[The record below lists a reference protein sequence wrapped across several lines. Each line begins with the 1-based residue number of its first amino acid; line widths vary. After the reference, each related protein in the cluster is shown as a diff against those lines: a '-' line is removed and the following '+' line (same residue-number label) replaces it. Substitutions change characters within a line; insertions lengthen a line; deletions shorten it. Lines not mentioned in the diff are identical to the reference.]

1 MIKKIT
7 LLLTFFTFVY
17 NSNAQDVTV
26 SFAIDSNNGAFPT
39 AGKSAL
45 TINGSWNVW
54 QGWGVTLSD
63 DDGDGIFTG
72 NFSIADGT
80 QFEFVI
86 AATGTDDG
94 WSGWGAQTGNT
105 STGANYLITSASEGL
120 TISIPLLNSEEN
132 NQFGGAMTLSSSN
145 PTCDDGIQNGDET
158 GVDCG
163 GSSCQPCT
171 TSIDFDFETT
181 SGFTAA
187 DGAVLTEPT
196 PNTVTNGVNSS
207 ANVGEISAINTGDW
221 SHIFIETAT
230 SIDFASNSK
239 EFQLQVKGPRAID
252 LNLKVEG
259 GSSVNTEVIASY
271 STPDIWQTLSF
282 DFSSD
287 TSVDKNKIVLF
298 LDIQGAASAE
308 SSNDIFQIDNFK
320 FGDIGTLSVGEIDT
334 ESKGIY
340 PNPTTGLINVTGDIY
355 NTSGQLVLKNSND
368 LSGLPSGLYFVRVIT
383 NGSVSTSKV
392 VKR

>member
-7 LLLTFFTFVY
+7 FLLTFFTFVY

-26 SFAIDSNNGAFPT
+26 SFAIDSNNGAYPT
-39 AGKSAL
+39 AGKSSL
-45 TINGSWNVW
+45 VINGSWNGW
-54 QGWGVTLSD
+54 QGWGVVLSD
-63 DDGDGIFTG
+63 DNGDGIFTG
-72 NFSIADGT
+72 NLSIAEGT

-86 AATGTDDG
+86 AATGTDDS
-94 WSGWGAQTGNT
+94 WSGWGAQTKET
-105 STGANYLITSASEGL
+105 STESNYLITSASEGL
-120 TISIPLLNSEEN
+120 TVSIPLLNSLVN
-132 NQFGGAMTLSSSN
+132 DQFGGAMTLSSSN

-171 TSIDFDFETT
+171 TSLDLDFETT
-181 SGFTAA
+181 SGFTEAE
-187 DGAVLTEPT
+187 GAVFTEPT
-196 PNTVTNGVNSS
+196 TNTVTNGVNSS
-207 ANVGEISAINTGDW
+207 ANAGEISEINAGDW
-221 SHIFIETAT
+221 AHIFLETTT

-239 EFQLQVKGPRAID
+239 EFQLQIKGPRTLD
-252 LNLKVEG
+252 VKLKVEG
-259 GSSVNTEVIASY
+259 GSSENKEVNASY
-271 STPDIWQTLSF
+271 TTPDIWQTLNF
-282 DFSSD
+282 DFSSE

-298 LDIQGAASAE
+298 LDIQGVASTDP
-308 SSNDIFQIDNFK
+308 SNDIFQIDNFK
-320 FGDIGTLSVGEIDT
+320 FGDIGTLSVGGSVIPMT
-334 ESKGIY
+334 FIH